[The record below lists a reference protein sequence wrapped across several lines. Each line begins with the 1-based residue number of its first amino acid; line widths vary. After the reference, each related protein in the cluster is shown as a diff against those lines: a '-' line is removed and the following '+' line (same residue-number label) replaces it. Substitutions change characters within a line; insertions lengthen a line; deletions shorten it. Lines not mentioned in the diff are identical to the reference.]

1 MPPFSKL
8 KRREFITLLGGAT
21 VSPFAWPLAT
31 GAQQPAPGKWKIGLL
46 FQEDLAKPIRD
57 GLRQLGYVEGQ
68 NVTTELRHDDR
79 ADRLPALA
87 VELVA
92 LKPDII
98 AAGGTQAAQAAQQAT
113 KTIPIVFV
121 ASNRVDNGLV
131 ASLGH
136 PGGNATGLS
145 LLSPELSGKRLELL
159 REVCGKPSAIA
170 VLLSSD
176 DPPAVNALRETM
188 DAASQMGLQVTV
200 VDARTPDEIAPGFE
214 KIVQARPGALIIL
227 TSALMSVQI
236 SRIAELA
243 LRAKLPSIY
252 AAPQFPKAGGLM
264 SYGPNFDAIRKSLA
278 VYIDKIFKG
287 AKPTDLPVEQPTKF
301 ELVINVKTARMLGIT
316 VPDKLLV
323 AADHVIE

>member
-1 MPPFSKL
+1 M

-21 VSPFAWPLAT
+21 VSPLAWPRAV

-46 FQEDLAKPIRD
+46 WAEDTAKPVRD
-57 GLRQLGYVEGQ
+57 GLRELGYIEGQ
-68 NVTTELRHDDR
+68 NVTTEWRYDHR

-98 AAGGTQAAQAAQQAT
+98 AAGGTQAAQAAQRAT
-113 KTIPIVFV
+113 KTIPIAFV
-121 ASNRVDNGLV
+121 ASNPVGNGLV
-131 ASLGH
+131 ASLGQ

-145 LLSPELSGKRLELL
+145 LQSPELSGKRLELL

-170 VLLSSD
+170 ILLNPN

-200 VDARTPDEIAPGFE
+200 VDAYTPDEIAPGFE

-227 TSALMSVQI
+227 TSVLMSVQV
-236 SRIAELA
+236 SRIAEFALQARLA
-243 LRAKLPSIY
+243 SIY
-252 AAPQFPKAGGLM
+252 AAPSFPKAGGLM
-264 SYGPNFDAIRKSLA
+264 SYGPSARVSPFTSTRFS
-278 VYIDKIFKG
+278 KG
-287 AKPTDLPVEQPTKF
+287 QSRRTFQSSSRPNSSWSSISRPPSRSASKFQTSCLRSPT
-301 ELVINVKTARMLGIT
+301 R
-316 VPDKLLV
+316 
-323 AADHVIE
+323 